1 MPVGDLRPK
10 AALRSQKVAI
20 QWKDFKS
27 YLKKEF
33 PTGRTPATYIDYAKP
48 NCDILLTGDL
58 SKLLAMTDG
67 QKRHTMKA
75 LSSLAKFMGCY
86 DSWHAALKRHGIKW
100 ASPNASMVAFE
111 KITSDTEN
119 IDSMLDWLKKV
130 LRMLPAG
137 YGQVLR
143 FNTLTG
149 LRPTEAL
156 QSLKL
161 LKADRANY
169 LKGDMLQHYKYPKTF
184 IRRTKK
190 AYISIV
196 TPDILKLANNNKS
209 LSYQAMRIKTK
220 RAGLPYHA
228 EYCRQIF
235 STYLRDQGIEAEIV
249 NILQGRI
256 PPDVFLRHY
265 YRPNFKKKIVKVKAC
280 LGKLYNEISP

>member
-1 MPVGDLRPK
+1 M
-10 AALRSQKVAI
+10 
-20 QWKDFKS
+20 
-27 YLKKEF
+27 
-33 PTGRTPATYIDYAKP
+33 GRTPATYLDYAKP

-58 SKLLAMTDG
+58 SKLLTMTDG

-75 LSSLAKFMGCY
+75 LSSLAKFLGCY
-86 DSWHAALKRHGIKW
+86 DSWRAALKRHGVNW

-119 IDSMLDWLKKV
+119 IDSMLDWLQKA
-130 LRMLPAG
+130 LRALPTE
-137 YGQVLR
+137 YRDVLR

-161 LKADRANY
+161 IKTDRENY
-169 LKGDMLQHYKYPKTF
+169 LKDGMLQHYKYPKTF

-196 TPDILKLANNNKS
+196 TPNILKLASNSKTF
-209 LSYQAMRIKTK
+209 SYQAMCIKTK

-235 STYLRDQGIEAEIV
+235 GTYLRDYGIEAEIV
-249 NILQGRI
+249 NLLQGRI

-265 YRPNFKKKIVKVKAC
+265 YRPNFKKKIKKVRMC
-280 LGKLYNEISP
+280 LSKLEKEIQA